1 MAWMAEGRDARV
13 DPAVLLPQA
22 RSVLSMA
29 ANYWHPGDTG
39 LPGGGRVS
47 RYAWGRDYHKELGGR
62 LSRLRRRLAAAFPG
76 LGHWG
81 GTDAVPIMEKVWAER
96 AGLGWIWQEREPGD
110 PALRNL
116 GAPGD
121 VARGPRARAR
131 RPPRGLLRLVQRL
144 PRGLPHRR
152 PRLAGG
158 GRRQALPLLPLDR
171 HRDAWPAKVAARA
184 SAWMYGC
191 DVCQDVCPW
200 SVKFAEPGWLGA
212 FAPRPPVMTRRLAD
226 GSPRRRGLVRG
237 HRRAA
242 PCAGPGTRGWCATP
256 VPPPVPPP
264 PTPTSTRPWR
274 AGWTTRIRRCGR
286 WRAGLSAVGAPA
298 TPRIATATTRA
309 LPGDLVEAPAV
320 AVEPALEV
328 LDLGA
333 LGAGEGHRVV
343 QPGAGALV
351 ARELAGALVLAG
363 GGEKVTCHLRF
374 AISLG
379 SRSPVV

>member
-96 AGLGWIWQEREPGD
+96 AGLGWIGKSGNLVTRRFGTWVLLATLLVDLELEPDAPHADHCGSCSACLEAC
-110 PALRNL
+110 PTGALVS
-116 GAPGD
+116 PGVVD
-121 VARGPRARAR
+121 AR
-131 RPPRGLLRLVQRL
+131 RCLSY
-144 PRGLPHRR
+144 HSIE
-152 PRLAGG
+152 
-158 GRRQALPLLPLDR
+158 

-200 SVKFAEPGWLGA
+200 SVKFAEPGRLGA

-226 GSPRRRGLVRG
+226 WIRLDAEAWSEATAGSALRRPGHAGLVRDACAAAG
-237 HRRAA
+237 TAPADPDLDAALASRVDDPDPAVRQMARWALGRRRA
-242 PCAGPGTRGWCATP
+242 
-256 VPPPVPPP
+256 
-264 PTPTSTRPWR
+264 
-274 AGWTTRIRRCGR
+274 
-286 WRAGLSAVGAPA
+286 
-298 TPRIATATTRA
+298 
-309 LPGDLVEAPAV
+309 GDAE
-320 AVEPALEV
+320 
-328 LDLGA
+328 DRDGDD
-333 LGAGEGHRVV
+333 
-343 QPGAGALV
+343 PGAT
-351 ARELAGALVLAG
+351 R
-363 GGEKVTCHLRF
+363 
-374 AISLG
+374 
-379 SRSPVV
+379 